1 MREFG
6 INMINYQSV
15 AGSFMPYS
23 EREQD
28 DMVNDFLLN
37 AEDVSIPGTIK
48 AIIVPHAGYIYSGIV
63 AADGYKL
70 LQEKNFESV
79 ILVGPSH
86 RENFP
91 GILEEIID
99 HSVEVQLPFI
109 RNVLPNAKIYP
120 LVYGETVYQKLAGE
134 VKKRMNDKS
143 VIVIS
148 SDLSHFHP
156 YNQAITVDEIANRA
170 IPQVDVETVK
180 TKVEACGIMGI
191 LALLTIAQELN
202 WQGKLLKYLNSGDT
216 GTDKSS
222 VVGYGCYLFYEKK

>member
-1 MREFG
+1 
-6 INMINYQSV
+6 MINYQSV
-15 AGSFMPYS
+15 AGSFIPYS

-28 DMVNDFLLN
+28 DMVNDFLKKVEALS
-37 AEDVSIPGTIK
+37 VSGNIK
-48 AIIVPHAGYIYSGIV
+48 ALIVPHAGYIYSGIV
-63 AADGYKL
+63 AAYGYKL
-70 LQEKNFESV
+70 LEEKTFESI
-79 ILVGPSH
+79 ILIGPSH
-86 RENFP
+86 REYFP

-120 LVYGETVYQKLAGE
+120 LVYGEIAYQKLAGE
-134 VKKRMNDKS
+134 VKKRMNGKS
-143 VIVIS
+143 VIIIS
-148 SDLSHFHP
+148 SDLSHFHT

-180 TKVEACGIMGI
+180 TKVEACGITGI

-216 GTDKSS
+216 GMDKSS
-222 VVGYGCYLFYEKK
+222 VVGYGCYLFYENK